1 MTTWTGKVP
10 TAREWSE
17 KVSPRDFRLRDLDLY
32 VLKQYDHVLR
42 SLGWR
47 GRYRAGATGDG
58 DRPLRR
64 DDLIFLPLFVLPL
77 AGLCATGGDGGWFR
91 TAGGGLMKFEGFDSA
106 VGIPIVVACF
116 VLSFPGP
123 LLVLRRWW
131 TCNRRWTTTEVLC
144 LAAVWVCS
152 LLTLRGLGNRWG
164 VDVLRAAPAS
174 LPVWATAIVA
184 TAAVIAVVSA
194 SRGRRDAVLAHFE
207 RVGDPDPARAR
218 DLVEALNPGEQE
230 NLITQRRRA
239 IATLR
244 ERGLI
249 DLDEAV
255 QVESLPLGQS
265 AAITT

>member
-1 MTTWTGKVP
+1 MTTWTRKVP

-17 KVSPRDFRLRDLDLY
+17 NVSPRDFRLGDLDLY
-32 VLKQYDHVLR
+32 VVKQYDDVLR

-58 DRPLRR
+58 PRPARR
-64 DDLIFLPLFVLPL
+64 DDLIFLPLFVLPM
-77 AGLCATGGDGGWFR
+77 AGMFATGSGWFT
-91 TAGGGLMKFEGFDSA
+91 TAGGGVMEFEGFDA
-106 VGIPIVVACF
+106 WLGIPIVAACF
-116 VLSFPGP
+116 LLSLPGP

-131 TCNRRWTTTEVLC
+131 ASNRRWTTPEVLC
-144 LAAVWVCS
+144 LAFVLVCS
-152 LLTLRGLGNRWG
+152 LLALRGLRNAWE
-164 VDVLRAAPAS
+164 VDVLRASPAS
-174 LPVWATAIVA
+174 LPVWATTIVA
-184 TAAVIAVVSA
+184 TTAVMAIASA

-207 RVGDPDPARAR
+207 RVGDPDPARSR
-218 DLVEALNPGEQE
+218 QLVEALSPGERE

-239 IATLR
+239 VATLR

-255 QVESLPLGQS
+255 QVESLPLGES

>member
-1 MTTWTGKVP
+1 MTTWTSKVP

-32 VLKQYDHVLR
+32 VLKQYDAVLR
-42 SLGWR
+42 ALGWR

-58 DRPLRR
+58 PRPGRR
-64 DDLIFLPLFVLPL
+64 DDLIFIPLFVLPM
-77 AGLCATGGDGGWFR
+77 AGMFATGSGWF
-91 TAGGGLMKFEGFDSA
+91 TTSGGGVMEFEGFDRGL
-106 VGIPIVVACF
+106 GIPIVVACF
-116 VLSFPGP
+116 VLSVPGP

-131 TCNRRWTTTEVLC
+131 TSNRRWTTPEVLC
-144 LAAVWVCS
+144 LAFVLACG
-152 LLTLRGLGNRWG
+152 LLALRGVRNAWK
-164 VDVLRAAPAS
+164 VDVLRAVPAS
-174 LPVWATAIVA
+174 LPVWATTILATTALIAIA
-184 TAAVIAVVSA
+184 SA

-207 RVGDPDPARAR
+207 RVGDPDPARSHQ
-218 DLVEALNPGEQE
+218 LVEALSPGERE

>member
-17 KVSPRDFRLRDLDLY
+17 TVSPRDFRLRDLDLY
-32 VLKQYDHVLR
+32 VVRQYDHVLG

-47 GRYRAGATGDG
+47 GRYRAGSTGDG
-58 DRPLRR
+58 PRPVRP
-64 DDLIFLPLFVLPL
+64 DDLIFIPLFVLPM
-77 AGLCATGGDGGWFR
+77 AGMFATGSGWFT
-91 TAGGGLMKFEGFDSA
+91 TAGGGVMEFEGFGSG
-106 VGIPIVVACF
+106 VGLPIVATCF
-116 VLSFPGP
+116 VLSLLGP

-131 TCNRRWTTTEVLC
+131 ASNRRWATPEVGC
-144 LAAVWVCS
+144 LAFAVACS
-152 LLTLRGLGNRWG
+152 LLTLLGLRGAWE
-164 VDVLRAAPAS
+164 VDVLRAPVA

-184 TAAVIAVVSA
+184 TAAVVAVVTA

-207 RVGDPDPARAR
+207 RVGEPDPVRSR
-218 DLVEALNPGEQE
+218 QLVEALSPGERE
-230 NLITQRRRA
+230 HLISQRRRA

-255 QVESLPLGQS
+255 QVESLALGQS
-265 AAITT
+265 TAITT